1 MALSFV
7 NPPKFSGGRVEIKV
21 SRKEEQDDLAT
32 AINNGTILVDGARRR
47 PFYFDGRFL
56 TADDL
61 TADQDYARARQ
72 SDLAQAIGPGVIS
85 GLMVNLER
93 GATANNVELLIEE
106 GLGITPAGDL
116 VVVGE
121 AVRTR
126 LDAIPESATIDAQL
140 GIKQLATA
148 AARNRSGL
156 YLLALRPVEFS
167 TNPVPS
173 YPTSLDGARSVHDG
187 DIVEATAVTLIPYPD
202 RSGSEDVAA
211 KRARVARE
219 IFFEG
224 QRPGVLQEALPLA
237 MLCLEGGALRWLDV
251 YLVRREVGAESTL
264 AAGLSQR
271 PRALLE
277 AWFKQHQDHV
287 AAIGAPAIAGGFNA
301 TKYFDALP
309 PVGMI
314 PASTLKF
321 DGQTLTQ
328 SFFPP
333 VVDCEFAF
341 VPSDEVAV
349 LVDEALALP
358 PIDLLSGDED
368 LDQLSVLIVAPVTRQ
383 ELEAHKRNLAN
394 VARTVRAAAPLAL
407 AKRSPLEALTRITVS
422 PRLLL
427 PVGAQEQQVANAW
440 SGALQAAQNAALRAN
455 RGCFWYLRRRQL
467 PYYAEISGATVRLA
481 GDAAALDTEVEVRL
495 AKDKLFDR
503 FQEITKTLPRLAQAE
518 AVNLLAAPRLALS
531 EKLSATRVA
540 TSDLLRRAAFTAL
553 DQGVTKPATG
563 VTAHQA
569 VLDVAR
575 RFGDPRLGEGF
586 EGLRAAASDADQQ
599 TLAQDKAVAAIAAS
613 GVAPE
618 LDAAARVLAPAAQA
632 AFANKLAAAATA
644 GRVDDIKAL
653 VRKP

>member
-1 MALSFV
+1 MAISSV
-7 NPPKFSGGRVEIKV
+7 KAPQFSGRRIEFKV
-21 SRKEEQDDLAT
+21 TSKADQDELAA
-32 AINNGTILVDGARRR
+32 AINNGTVLVDSARRR

-56 TADDL
+56 TAEDL
-61 TADQDYARARQ
+61 TADQEYARARQ
-72 SDLAQAIGPGVIS
+72 SDLAQAMGAGVIR
-85 GLMVNLER
+85 GLMVSIER
-93 GATANNVELLIEE
+93 GASANNVELVIEE
-106 GLGITPAGDL
+106 GLGVTPAGDL
-116 VVVGE
+116 VVVG
-121 AVRTR
+121 ADVRTR
-126 LDAIPESATIDAQL
+126 LDAIPESTVIEARL
-140 GIKQLATA
+140 GIRQLATA
-148 AARNRSGL
+148 GIRNRSGL

-167 TNPVPS
+167 TNPVAS
-173 YPTSLDGARSVHDG
+173 YPTTLDGTRSVHDG
-187 DIVEATAVTLIPYPD
+187 DIIEATAVTLIPYPD
-202 RSGSEDVAA
+202 RSGSEDFAD

-237 MLCLEGGALRWLDV
+237 LLCLEGGALRWIDV

-264 AAGLSQR
+264 AAGLNQR

-287 AAIGAPAIAGGFNA
+287 ASIGTPAIAAGYNA

-341 VPSDEVAV
+341 VPADEVAV

-358 PIDLLSGDED
+358 PIDLLAGDED
-368 LDQLSVLIVAPVTRQ
+368 LDHLSVLIVAPVNRQ
-383 ELEAHKRNLAN
+383 ELEAHKRNLAS
-394 VARTVRAAAPLAL
+394 VARTVRPAAPLAL
-407 AKRSPLEALTRITVS
+407 AKRSPLEALTRIAVA
-422 PRLLL
+422 PRLML
-427 PVGAQEQQVANAW
+427 PIGAQEQQVADAW
-440 SGALQAAQNAALRAN
+440 NGALKAAQNAALKGN

-467 PYYAEISGATVRLA
+467 PYYAEITSATVRLA
-481 GDAAALDTEVEVRL
+481 GDAAAIDDEVKARL

-503 FQEITKTLPRLAQAE
+503 FEEITAKLPTLARAE
-518 AVNLLAAPRLALS
+518 ALGLLAGPRLALS
-531 EKLSATRVA
+531 EKLSVTRVA

-553 DQGVTKPATG
+553 DKGVTQPEPEVKP
-563 VTAHQA
+563 HQA

-586 EGLRAAASDADQQ
+586 EGLRAAASETDRQA
-599 TLAQDKAVAAIAAS
+599 LAHEKSVAAIAES
-613 GVAPE
+613 GVAPD
-618 LDAAARVLAPAAQA
+618 LDAAARALAPAAQA
-632 AFANKLAAAATA
+632 QFAAKLAVAAKA
-644 GRVDDIKAL
+644 GRVEDIKAL